1 MAGEN
6 VSTDYSFRV
15 TILSEVQFDDTG
27 DGEDPL
33 LNALKKLVVILE
45 TQAVNSA
52 CASISVVLSLDASTD
67 CFDDDDDDDDNTA
80 AVDPVVSA
88 QTAAMAAVD
97 VTFMFGLQ

>member
-33 LNALKKLVVILE
+33 LNALKKLVVMLE

-67 CFDDDDDDDDNTA
+67 CFDNDDDDDNTA